1 MIIPPPSPEL
11 APALLVFALPPTEL
25 TGAGAEELF
34 ELHAARQS
42 EISDSAATRRAV
54 KVGLPALIYP
64 PGMVY
69 FSNKYD
75 DNRSGRRLA
84 DAIFAHHTPKTR

>member
-1 MIIPPPSPEL
+1 M
-11 APALLVFALPPTEL
+11 

-69 FSNKYD
+69 FSDRYD
-75 DNRSGRRLA
+75 DNRSVWRLA
-84 DAIFAHHTPKTR
+84 NAIFAHHTPKTR

>member
-1 MIIPPPSPEL
+1 MIIPPPAL
-11 APALLVFALPPTEL
+11 VPALLLLALPPTEL

-69 FSNKYD
+69 FLINTMTTALFSVW
-75 DNRSGRRLA
+75 
-84 DAIFAHHTPKTR
+84 PTRFSLTIR

>member
-1 MIIPPPSPEL
+1 M
-11 APALLVFALPPTEL
+11 LLALPPTEL

-69 FSNKYD
+69 FFDRYD
-75 DNRSGRRLA
+75 DNRSVWRLA
-84 DAIFAHHTPKTR
+84 NAIFAHHTPKTR